1 MVIRHLAIIGCVAYL
16 SAVAGCRCPSAGCVP
31 CTPSAPCLHELTS
44 GGENPPELFVQL
56 PDCQDSDCGLM
67 PLPAPDESYQ
77 LLDAK
82 TCQCHAA
89 TNANTANLVLL
100 ERYWAGVVIE
110 CDSRAVR
117 DNLCLERDLLA
128 LHATGIRNK
137 AAGTALETFYQ
148 LAGLEAR
155 KFYLEQALQET
166 VRSLNRAD
174 SLSKEGLPLKIDRA
188 EIAGSLSQL
197 QDRQLQMDYL
207 RVQLNGQLQ
216 MMLDC
221 PQDEQSFY
229 WPQID
234 WQVDESHLDADVE
247 LALGLAGRSDLRGLQ
262 LMICQLEKR
271 TLTVARGVVAI
282 ADGTLGSVEPTAGI
296 VHKLRCF
303 RCSDGEVP
311 IRCRQLALMFSDTQ
325 ELATAEIKGAVYEV
339 LLQQKRIVLSRQAV
353 KQRRQRLHALT
364 VKRDVD
370 EVAIFELSKA
380 RGRLFEAESELI
392 QQVVQLKIAQVRLR
406 KAKGLLAKEC
416 GFEPTLCLEG
426 CCHGACCRGTNCR

>member
-1 MVIRHLAIIGCVAYL
+1 MFIRHLAIIGCVAYV
-16 SAVAGCRCPSAGCVP
+16 SALAGCRCPSAGCVP
-31 CTPSAPCLHELTS
+31 CTPSAPCLHDLTP
-44 GGENPPELFVQL
+44 GEENPPKLFMDL
-56 PDCQDSDCGLM
+56 PDCQDTDCGLM
-67 PLPAPDESYQ
+67 SLPTPDETYQ
-77 LLDAK
+77 RLDAQ

-100 ERYWAGVVIE
+100 ERHWARVVIE
-110 CDSRAVR
+110 CDSRTVR

-166 VRSLNRAD
+166 IRSLRRAD

-221 PQDEQSFY
+221 PQDEGSFY
-229 WPQID
+229 WPKID
-234 WQVDESHLDADVE
+234 WGIDESPLDAEVE
-247 LALGLAGRSDLRGLQ
+247 LALGLAQRSDLRGLQ

-271 TLTVARGVVAI
+271 TLPVARGVVAI
-282 ADGTLGSVEPTAGI
+282 ADGTLGSVEPTSGI
-296 VHKLRCF
+296 IHKLRCF

-311 IRCRQLALMFSDTQ
+311 IRCRQLALMLSDTK
-325 ELATAEIKGAVYEV
+325 ELATAEIKGAVYEIV
-339 LLQQKRIVLSRQAV
+339 LQKRRIVLARQAV
-353 KQRRQRLHALT
+353 KQRRQRLYELT
-364 VKRDVD
+364 AKRDVD
-370 EVAIFELSKA
+370 EVAVFELSKA

-416 GFEPTLCLEG
+416 GFNPTLCLEG
-426 CCHGACCRGTNCR
+426 SCHGACCREASCR